1 MRVYDKIKTRRGTI
15 AGRNSIYLACLG
27 IFLILGVSLM
37 AGRMLYVRNL
47 QTYTEYTYSYAR
59 LIADNISGNVSTKYL
74 ETGTEDEDYNS
85 ICHAFMNAGIYGK
98 EFKDIYLVVPTDDDM
113 IYICEIYHNIPEE
126 KEDLADAQAGFLE
139 HRSYRSGEKEIMMQ
153 ALEGDGLPE
162 QEELYIGLREL
173 GGERLATALVPI
185 HTAENEVPALVGVDL
200 SIGAIWEAQMN
211 LYVMLALTIIAI
223 TGIGIFVHY
232 KIVERTMI
240 RPIQSLKMDTDALVS
255 KLDSDEEYVSDV
267 DTGDELEALAHSIEE
282 MDHNLKHYIRE
293 NTLITAE
300 RERLG
305 TELALAAH
313 IQEDMLPRCFPPFP
327 ERDEFDLYAVMD
339 PAKEVGGDF
348 YDFFLID
355 EDHLGLVIADVSGK
369 GIPAALFM
377 MKSMTLLRNCLLAGL
392 SPKQAMEQLNKQIS
406 VNNSESMFVT
416 VWLGVLEI
424 SSGRMSAVN
433 AGHEYPIL
441 KNPEGYFELF
451 KDRHGIAAGTM
462 EGIRYRDYELKLES
476 GSMLFVYTDGLPEAN
491 DADSRLF
498 GMDRILRALNST
510 PSVLEPEAILKTV
523 RDAVDAFVGDEPQFD
538 DLTMLCLS
546 YYGPQRKEK
555 LQAAEKEEH
564 V

>member
-1 MRVYDKIKTRRGTI
+1 MRVYEKIKTRRGTI

-27 IFLILGVSLM
+27 AFLILGVSLM

-47 QTYTEYTYSYAR
+47 QIYTEYTYSYAR
-59 LIADNISGNVSTKYL
+59 LIADNISGSVSTKYL

-98 EFKDIYLVVPTDDDM
+98 EFKDIYLVVPTEDDM
-113 IYICEIYHNIPEE
+113 IYICEIYHNIPEG
-126 KEDLADAQAGFLE
+126 KEDQSDTQAGFLE
-139 HRSYRSGEKEIMMQ
+139 HRSYRSGEKEIMMH
-153 ALEGDGLPE
+153 ALESDGLPE
-162 QEELYIGLREL
+162 QEKLYIGLREL
-173 GGERLATALVPI
+173 GGEKLATALVPI
-185 HTAENEVPALVGVDL
+185 HTAEDEVPALVGVDL

-211 LYVMLALTIIAI
+211 LYVMLALTIVVI
-223 TGIGIFVHY
+223 TGIGIVFHY
-232 KIVERTMI
+232 KIIERTMI

-293 NTLITAE
+293 NTMITAE

-313 IQEDMLPRCFPPFP
+313 IQEDMLPRCFPPVP
-327 ERDEFDLYAVMD
+327 DRNEFDLYAVMD

-348 YDFFLID
+348 YDFFLVD

-392 SPKQAMEQLNKQIS
+392 SPEQAMEQLNKQIS

-424 SSGRMSAVN
+424 SSGRMTAVN

-441 KNPEGYFELF
+441 KNPEGYFEIR

-476 GSMLFVYTDGLPEAN
+476 GSILFVYTDGLPEAN
-491 DADSRLF
+491 NADSRLF

-510 PSVLEPEAILKTV
+510 PSALEPEGILKTV
-523 RDAVDAFVGDEPQFD
+523 RGAVDVFVGDEPQFD
-538 DLTMLCLS
+538 DLTMLCLA
-546 YYGPQRKEK
+546 YYGPQRKEN
-555 LQAAEKEEH
+555 LPAAEKEEH
-564 V
+564 A